1 MKSRISQLIDDF
13 HNRELPEPIPRDH
26 IVSKISGKAEAI
38 VGMRQA
44 GKISCCY
51 QKMTELISK
60 GTQKEEILY
69 LNFEDDRLF
78 EFEKKNLQEI
88 VDVYYSKF
96 PHHKDSKCHFFFDEI
111 QRIDQWEPF
120 VRQLLETENVQVYF
134 TGSSSKLL
142 VQDSHT
148 GLKGRSKP
156 VEVFPLN
163 FKEFLRYHKLFN
175 SKPRTFNTQTI
186 AILRKAVKDYLEI
199 GGFPEVQT
207 MDCHSRVETLQS
219 YIDSVILKDIVER
232 HKVSNIKAL
241 KYLVRSIMS
250 STGEKFSVNKF
261 YNKMKTLSVKCTK
274 NSLYDYLDYL
284 IEAFVFF
291 KVPIHSRSQKA
302 RQINPA
308 KIYTIDTGLINAMT
322 FRTTTNLR
330 PMLENMVFMHL
341 RRRGFDINYIKTKNG
356 HELDFLVKNKDT
368 QERKLIQT
376 CWDLTDIHTLKNE
389 LKGLRSAMQENSIPT
404 GTIVT
409 WDDEIDLFN
418 EIKVTPIWKWLFN

>member
-13 HNRELPEPIPRDH
+13 HNRQLPEPIPRDH
-26 IVSKISGKAEAI
+26 IVSKISGKAGAI
-38 VGMRQA
+38 IGMRQA
-44 GKISCCY
+44 GKKSCCY
-51 QKMTELISK
+51 QKMTELISR

-78 EFEKKNLQEI
+78 EFENKNFQEI

-96 PHHKDSKCHFFFDEI
+96 PHHKDLKCHFFFDEI

-120 VRQLLETENVQVYF
+120 VRRLLDTENVQVYF

-142 VQDSHT
+142 VQDSDT
-148 GLKGRSKP
+148 GLKGRSKT

-163 FKEFLRYHKLFN
+163 FQEFLRYHKLFN
-175 SKPRTFNTQTI
+175 GKPRTFNNQTN
-186 AILRKAVKDYLEI
+186 AILRKAIKDYLEI

-207 MDCHSRVETLQS
+207 MDGHSRVKTLQS

-261 YNKMKTLSVKCTK
+261 YNKMKRLSVKCTK

-284 IEAFVFF
+284 VEAFVFF
-291 KVPIHSRSQKA
+291 KVPINSRSPKA

-322 FRTTTNLR
+322 FCTSTNLS

-341 RRRGFDINYIKTKNG
+341 RRSGFNIKYIKTKNG
-356 HELDFLVKNKDT
+356 HELDFLAKNKDT

-376 CWDLTDIHTLKNE
+376 CWDLKDICTLKYE
-389 LKGLRSAMQENSIPT
+389 LKGFRSAMQEHSIPT

-409 WDDEIDLFN
+409 WDDEIDLYN
-418 EIKVTPIWKWLFN
+418 EIKVTPIWKWLLN